1 MLQVYL
7 MRHGQTEGNL
17 RGFHQGWGDVKL
29 TDTGI
34 AQAEALAALI
44 EGTKF
49 DRIISSD
56 IYRTRQTAEILF
68 GSGASIEYDE
78 RIREINNSVL
88 AGLSVDEAY
97 KIHGEK
103 YLKNKKMLDYSAVGG
118 ESVASMLT
126 RTASFLRELEEDKV
140 SKKIAVVT
148 HGGVIHAILSHV
160 LGTSL
165 YLSKF
170 KIDNC
175 SVTKLRYK
183 GREWSVAYINR
194 SAERTI

>member
-1 MLQVYL
+1 MIKVYL

-17 RGFHQGWGDVKL
+17 KRFHQGWGDVAL

-44 EGTKF
+44 EDTKF

-56 IYRTRQTAEILF
+56 IHRTKQTAAILF
-68 GSGASIEYDE
+68 GAGESIEYDE

-88 AGLSVDEAY
+88 AGLSADAAY
-97 KIHGEK
+97 KIHGER
-103 YLKNKKMLDYSAVGG
+103 YLKNKKMLDYSVVGG
-118 ESVASMLT
+118 ESAASMLT
-126 RTASFLRELEEDKV
+126 RTASFLREIEEDKV
-140 SKKIAVVT
+140 SEKIAVVT
-148 HGGVIHAILSHV
+148 HGGVVHALLSHV

-165 YLSKF
+165 QLSKF
-170 KIDNC
+170 RIDNC

-183 GREWSVAYINR
+183 NGEWSVTYINR